1 MPLGWLEHGGK
12 KYSLEDVENGA
23 LAEYYPKT
31 YLNQVLSQREWT
43 GIPSVTQLL
52 NGTRQEYLKIMTEW
66 GYSPDDAAWLVL
78 GIGAHKNLENSAP
91 EEADA
96 ELSLRTDYVTG
107 ITDLLEEKPDG
118 TWRIVD
124 YKTLGSYKVKMLKSQ
139 SAWHDYGMQLNMY
152 RIMAQEQFPN
162 RDINEMKLFVIVRD
176 GGTFSA
182 KKNGIEET
190 NKFLDVPWY
199 DDDEV
204 KTFFKEKRDA
214 LVNAVT
220 NKELPIKCNDRETWN
235 GRRCNGYCPVANAC
249 KATW

>member
-12 KYSLEDVENGA
+12 KYSLEEVEKGA

-43 GIPSVTQLL
+43 GTPSVTQLL

-66 GYSPDDAAWLVL
+66 GTDPDSASWLVL

-124 YKTLGSYKVKMLKSQ
+124 
-139 SAWHDYGMQLNMY
+139 
-152 RIMAQEQFPN
+152 
-162 RDINEMKLFVIVRD
+162 
-176 GGTFSA
+176 
-182 KKNGIEET
+182 
-190 NKFLDVPWY
+190 
-199 DDDEV
+199 
-204 KTFFKEKRDA
+204 
-214 LVNAVT
+214 
-220 NKELPIKCNDRETWN
+220 
-235 GRRCNGYCPVANAC
+235 
-249 KATW
+249 